1 MLAIN
6 KIPFNGVTTPI
17 QVQHEVGKDETQK
30 QLEPALNK
38 EKSNAAKYM
47 IGATALAAV
56 IGLGIAGRNG
66 HLGEGVQKFLGGAKK
81 SANDIVES
89 GEKKGGEILD
99 GVINETATQSINA
112 IKRKINPELIEDKE
126 LRQVIE
132 KLDSG
137 STANFANEY
146 NSTAFF
152 IQYIGQMKSKFYTT
166 LIKRFADYQS
176 PSELSK
182 AVNELSAKKYDIPVK
197 ALENCADNID
207 FEHVLNY
214 INNPYIMGNRKSK
227 IVLPKDVTPEE
238 KLRIVL
244 NAVAEQTKERL
255 MSTIE
260 FSLPNRYSN
269 ATQDEKTEMI
279 EKSYTYILK
288 ELKMTRDFLS
298 PNVS

>member
-1 MLAIN
+1 MSID
-6 KIPFNGVTTPI
+6 KITFSGVETST
-17 QVQHEVGKDETQK
+17 QVKQEIKKEETEK
-30 QLEPALNK
+30 TVEMVDK

-56 IGLGIAGRNG
+56 IGLGIAGRKG
-66 HLGEGVQKFLGGAKK
+66 YFGEGMQKLLGGAKK

-99 GVINETATQSINA
+99 GVINETATQSMNA

-137 STANFANEY
+137 STANFANERD
-146 NSTAFF
+146 STFHVMR
-152 IQYIGQMKSKFYTT
+152 YIDQMESNLYKT
-166 LIKRFADYQS
+166 LIERFANYQS

-207 FEHVLNY
+207 FEHILNDL
-214 INNPYIMGNRKSK
+214 NDPNIMGNRKSK
-227 IVLPKDVTPEE
+227 IVLPKDVKPEE
-238 KLRIVL
+238 KLRIIL
-244 NAVAEQTKERL
+244 NTIAESTKERL
-255 MSTIE
+255 MAKIE
-260 FSLPNRYSN
+260 FNLPNRYSN
-269 ATQDEKTEMI
+269 ATQDEKTKMI
-279 EKSYTYILK
+279 EKNYTYILK
-288 ELKMTRDFLS
+288 ELKSTLDFLS

>member
-1 MLAIN
+1 MSID
-6 KIPFNGVTTPI
+6 KIAFSGVETPM
-17 QVQHEVGKDETQK
+17 QVKQEIKKEETEK
-30 QLEPALNK
+30 TVEMVDK

-56 IGLGIAGRNG
+56 IGLGIAGRKG
-66 HLGEGVQKFLGGAKK
+66 YLGEGVQKLLGGAKK

-99 GVINETATQSINA
+99 YVTNETATQSINA

-146 NSTAFF
+146 NSTASV
-152 IQYIGQMKSKFYTT
+152 ILYIDQMESKLYKT
-166 LIKRFADYQS
+166 LIERFANYQS

-214 INNPYIMGNRKSK
+214 LNDPNIMGNRKSK
-227 IVLPKDVTPEE
+227 IVLPKDVKPEE
-238 KLRIVL
+238 KLRIIL
-244 NAVAEQTKERL
+244 NTIAESTKERL
-255 MSTIE
+255 MARIE
-260 FSLPNRYSN
+260 FNLPNRYSN

-288 ELKMTRDFLS
+288 ELKTTRDFLS
-298 PNVS
+298 

>member
-1 MLAIN
+1 MSID
-6 KIPFNGVTTPI
+6 KIAFSGVETPV
-17 QVQHEVGKDETQK
+17 QVKQEIKKEETEK
-30 QLEPALNK
+30 TVEMVDK

-66 HLGEGVQKFLGGAKK
+66 HLGEGVQKLLGGAKK
-81 SANDIVES
+81 SADDIVES

-99 GVINETATQSINA
+99 GVTNETATQSINA

-146 NSTAFF
+146 NSTAFV
-152 IQYIGQMKSKFYTT
+152 ILYIGQMKSKLYKT
-166 LIKRFADYQS
+166 LIERFANYQS

-207 FEHVLNY
+207 FGYVLNY
-214 INNPYIMGNRKSK
+214 LNNPNIMRHLKSK
-227 IVLPKDVTPEE
+227 IVLPKDVKPEE

-244 NAVAEQTKERL
+244 NAVAESTKERL
-255 MSTIE
+255 IATIE

-279 EKSYTYILK
+279 EKSYKYILK

>member
-1 MLAIN
+1 MSIN
-6 KIPFNGVTTPI
+6 KITFSGVETPM
-17 QVQHEVGKDETQK
+17 QVKQEIKKEETEK
-30 QLEPALNK
+30 TVEMVDK

-137 STANFANEY
+137 STANFANERD
-146 NSTAFF
+146 STFHVMR
-152 IQYIGQMKSKFYTT
+152 YIDQMESNLYKT
-166 LIKRFADYQS
+166 LIERFANYQS

-207 FEHVLNY
+207 FEHILNDL
-214 INNPYIMGNRKSK
+214 NDPNIMGNRKSK
-227 IVLPKDVTPEE
+227 IVLPKDVKPEE
-238 KLRIVL
+238 KLRIIL
-244 NAVAEQTKERL
+244 NTIAESTKERL
-255 MSTIE
+255 MAKIE
-260 FSLPNRYSN
+260 FNLPNRYSN
-269 ATQDEKTEMI
+269 ATQDEKTKMI
-279 EKSYTYILK
+279 EKNYTYILK
-288 ELKMTRDFLS
+288 ELKSTLDFLS

>member
-1 MLAIN
+1 MT
-6 KIPFNGVTTPI
+6 FSGVETPM
-17 QVQHEVGKDETQK
+17 QVRQEIKKEETEK
-30 QLEPALNK
+30 TVEMVDK
-38 EKSNAAKYM
+38 EKSNAMKYM

-56 IGLGIAGRNG
+56 IGLGIAGRKG
-66 HLGEGVQKFLGGAKK
+66 HLGEGVQKLLGGAKK
-81 SANDIVES
+81 SADDIVES

-99 GVINETATQSINA
+99 DVTNETATQSINA
-112 IKRKINPELIEDKE
+112 IKRKINPELIEDEE

-137 STANFANEY
+137 SAANFANEY
-146 NSTAFF
+146 NSTAFV
-152 IQYIGQMKSKFYTT
+152 ISYIRQMKSKLYKT
-166 LIKRFADYQS
+166 LIERFANYQS

-207 FEHVLNY
+207 FEYVLNY
-214 INNPYIMGNRKSK
+214 LNDPNIMRNLESK
-227 IVLPKDVTPEE
+227 IVLPKDVKPEE

-244 NAVAEQTKERL
+244 NAVAEATKERL
-255 MSTIE
+255 MAVIE
-260 FSLPNRYSN
+260 FNLPNRYSN

-298 PNVS
+298 SNVS

>member
-1 MLAIN
+1 MSIN
-6 KIPFNGVTTPI
+6 KITFSGVETPM
-17 QVQHEVGKDETQK
+17 QVKQEIKKEETEK
-30 QLEPALNK
+30 TVEMVDK

-56 IGLGIAGRNG
+56 IGLGIAGRKG
-66 HLGEGVQKFLGGAKK
+66 YLGEGVQKFLGGAKK

-99 GVINETATQSINA
+99 GVTNETATQSMNA

-137 STANFANEY
+137 STANFANEQD
-146 NSTAFF
+146 STFHVMR
-152 IQYIGQMKSKFYTT
+152 YIDQMESNLYKT
-166 LIKRFADYQS
+166 LIERFANYQS
-176 PSELSK
+176 PAELSK

-207 FEHVLNY
+207 FEHILNDL
-214 INNPYIMGNRKSK
+214 NDPNIMGNRKSK
-227 IVLPKDVTPEE
+227 IVLPKDVKPEE
-238 KLRIVL
+238 KLRIIL
-244 NAVAEQTKERL
+244 NTIAESTKERL
-255 MSTIE
+255 MAKIE
-260 FSLPNRYSN
+260 FNLPNRYSN
-269 ATQDEKTEMI
+269 ATQDEKTKMI
-279 EKSYTYILK
+279 EKNYTYILK
-288 ELKMTRDFLS
+288 ELKSTLDFLS

>member
-1 MLAIN
+1 MAIN
-6 KIPFNGVTTPI
+6 KIAFNGVTTPI
-17 QVQHEVGKDETQK
+17 QVQHEVRKDETQK
-30 QLEPALNK
+30 QLEPALDK
-38 EKSNAAKYM
+38 EKSNAMKYM

-66 HLGEGVQKFLGGAKK
+66 HLGEGVQKLLGGAKK
-81 SANDIVES
+81 SADDIVES

-99 GVINETATQSINA
+99 DVANETATQSKNA

-137 STANFANEY
+137 STANFANEQD
-146 NSTAFF
+146 STFHVMR
-152 IQYIGQMKSKFYTT
+152 YIDQMESNLYKT
-166 LIKRFADYQS
+166 LIERFANYQS

-197 ALENCADNID
+197 ALENSADNID
-207 FEHVLNY
+207 FERVLNDL
-214 INNPYIMGNRKSK
+214 NDPNLMGNRKIK
-227 IVLPKDVTPEE
+227 IVLPKDVKPEE
-238 KLRIVL
+238 KLRIIL
-244 NAVAEQTKERL
+244 NTIAESTKERL
-255 MSTIE
+255 MAKIE
-260 FSLPNRYSN
+260 FNLPNRYSN
-269 ATQDEKTEMI
+269 ATQDEKTKII
-279 EKSYTYILK
+279 EKNYTNILE